1 MYDNNSTDSCNSS
14 VDLACEPTALS
25 TTVQDK
31 IKFFYNLESVV
42 YMYLVFG
49 CTGFLTN
56 GAWAITLILNKE
68 KHRIKK
74 YFTAYALACSMK
86 TFTIALEYARIIYYF
101 NSDSTVSALYCFVF
115 AIHPTLYLSADLIIV
130 SILLFMAIDF
140 LLTISIIKTHW
151 QLTRRFAFVVGLI
164 LFIALL
170 MTVITSAWLI
180 SVYDSTEISIM
191 CILTDV
197 VAPKMIILNIVL
209 TLTISI
215 AATGLLLVAMIR
227 LRLQKRVTENNI
239 QVIQLRRNSI
249 AVNKIFIITFF
260 TLAIHSI
267 PFVAAMA
274 SMIENEEQ
282 QFWDFIVWLLHN
294 VAFTVHGL
302 FRIWRTSNLC
312 IRCLPSVHPVSS
324 IL

>member
-1 MYDNNSTDSCNSS
+1 MYDNNSTANCNSS
-14 VDLACEPTALS
+14 VDLACEPS
-25 TTVQDK
+25 TTVQGK
-31 IKFFYNLESVV
+31 IKFSFNMEPIV
-42 YMYLVFG
+42 YLYLLFG

-56 GAWAITLILNKE
+56 GAWAIILIFSKE

-74 YFTAYALACSMK
+74 YFIAYALACSMK
-86 TFTIALEYARIIYYF
+86 TLTIALEYARIIYYF
-101 NSDSTVSALYCFVF
+101 NTDTTVSSLYCFAF

-140 LLTISIIKTHW
+140 LFTISVTKTQW
-151 QLTRRFAFVVGLI
+151 QLKRRFSFVVGLF
-164 LFIALL
+164 LFIAML
-170 MTVITSAWLI
+170 MTIITSAWLK
-180 SVYDSTEISIM
+180 SVEDQTKISIM

-197 VAPKMIILNIVL
+197 VAPKMIILNVVL

-215 AATGLLLVAMIR
+215 VATGLLLVAMIR
-227 LRLQKRVTENNI
+227 LRLQKRVTENSI

-260 TLAIHSI
+260 TLAIHSV

-282 QFWDFIVWLLHN
+282 QLWDYIVWMLHN

-302 FRIWRTSNLC
+302 FRIWRTTNFC
-312 IRCLPSVHPVSS
+312 IRCLPSVHPVNS

>member
-1 MYDNNSTDSCNSS
+1 MYDNNSTASCNSS
-14 VDLACEPTALS
+14 VDLACEPTALL
-25 TTVQDK
+25 TTVQGK
-31 IKFFYNLESVV
+31 IKFSYNMELIV
-42 YMYLVFG
+42 YLYLVFG

-56 GAWAITLILNKE
+56 GAWAIILILNKE
-68 KHRIKK
+68 KHRIEK
-74 YFTAYALACSMK
+74 YFIAYALACSMK
-86 TFTIALEYARIIYYF
+86 TLTIALEYARIIYYF
-101 NSDSTVSALYCFVF
+101 NTDTTVSALYCFVF

-140 LLTISIIKTHW
+140 LFTISVIKTQW
-151 QLTRRFAFVVGLI
+151 QLKRRFSFIVGLF

-170 MTVITSAWLI
+170 MTIITSAWLK
-180 SVYDSTEISIM
+180 SVEDQTKISIM

-215 AATGLLLVAMIR
+215 VATGLLLVAMIR
-227 LRLQKRVTENNI
+227 LRLQKRVTENSI

-260 TLAIHSI
+260 TLTIHSV
-267 PFVAAMA
+267 PFVVAMA

-282 QFWDFIVWLLHN
+282 QLWDYIVWMLHN

-312 IRCLPSVHPVSS
+312 IRCLPSVHPVNS